1 VASVVLLR
9 GINVGGHRRFRPKA
23 LADDLRH
30 LDVVNIGAAGT
41 LVVRDPIGE
50 AALRREV
57 AARLPFDGAIV
68 ICPGRDVIRL
78 ASHDWFAAHPVRADL
93 VRFVSVLA
101 ALPRSRPRLP
111 LDLPSGG
118 PWLVKVLARRG
129 RFVMGVHRRQMKA
142 IGCLGALDGTFGVPL
157 TTRSWTTI
165 AAIARV
171 LDGADSRPT

>member
-1 VASVVLLR
+1 MASVVLLR
-9 GINVGGHRRFRPKA
+9 GINVGGHRRFRPTA

-41 LVVRDPIGE
+41 LVVREPIRE
-50 AALRREV
+50 SELRREV

-68 ICPGRDVIRL
+68 ICPARDVIRL
-78 ASHDWFAAHPVRADL
+78 ASHDWFTAYPARPDL

-101 ALPRSRPRLP
+101 APPRSRPRLP
-111 LDLPSGG
+111 LDVPTGG
-118 PWLVKVLARRG
+118 PWLVRVLARRG
-129 RFVMGVHRRQMKA
+129 RFVIGIHRRQMKA
-142 IGCLGALDGTFGVPL
+142 IGCLGALDGAFGVPL

-171 LDGADSRPT
+171 LDGADSRAT